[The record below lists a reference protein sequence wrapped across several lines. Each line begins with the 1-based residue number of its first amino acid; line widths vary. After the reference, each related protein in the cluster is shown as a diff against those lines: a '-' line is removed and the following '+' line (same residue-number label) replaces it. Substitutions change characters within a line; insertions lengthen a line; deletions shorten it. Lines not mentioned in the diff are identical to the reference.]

1 MRVLMNSDYFIV
13 LPKADQAAR
22 TLMVYLLKSL
32 YKKELKRCRMVTTK
46 RKFSEDEIGVLS
58 KRTI

>member
-1 MRVLMNSDYFIV
+1 MNSNYFIV

-22 TLMVYLLKSL
+22 TCMVYWLKQL

-46 RKFSEDEIGVLS
+46 RKFSEDEIGILTR
-58 KRTI
+58 RTI

>member
-1 MRVLMNSDYFIV
+1 MRVLKSKDYFIV

-22 TLMVYLLKSL
+22 TLMTFWLKKL

-46 RKFSEDEIGVLS
+46 RKYSKDEIGVLTR
-58 KRTI
+58 RTI